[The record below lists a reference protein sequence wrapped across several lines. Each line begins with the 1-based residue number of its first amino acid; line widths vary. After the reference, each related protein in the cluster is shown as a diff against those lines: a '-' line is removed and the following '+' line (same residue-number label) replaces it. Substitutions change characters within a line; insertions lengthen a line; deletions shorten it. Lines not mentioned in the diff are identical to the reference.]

1 MHFAIG
7 VLHTGQAHGGNAH
20 GHFGLDAGHLG
31 SGAAVFHVHCYALAQ
46 LDFLE
51 VVFVGAVGAFG
62 P

>member
-7 VLHTGQAHGGNAH
+7 VLHAGQAYGGDAH
-20 GHFGLDAGHLG
+20 GHFGLDADHLG
-31 SGAAVFHVHCYALAQ
+31 AGAAVFHVHGNALAQ